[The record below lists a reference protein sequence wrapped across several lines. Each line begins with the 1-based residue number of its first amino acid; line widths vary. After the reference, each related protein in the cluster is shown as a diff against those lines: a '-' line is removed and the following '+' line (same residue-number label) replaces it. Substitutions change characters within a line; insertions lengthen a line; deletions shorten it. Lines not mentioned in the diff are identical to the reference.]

1 MKEQGRAGAKSLRL
15 FVAIELPDEVR
26 RYLERT
32 IQTLQ
37 TAGADKGLRWVRP
50 EGIHVT
56 LKFLG
61 STNEDDLAGIT
72 SGLWEVAA
80 RHAPF
85 DLQSDGLGSFGGR
98 RSLRVIWVG
107 VGGDTEALGSLAADV
122 ERAMAKAGFAA
133 EARPYAAH
141 LTLARVR
148 EDTSPDAR
156 EVLHRIVAEQ
166 AVVMG
171 PVFHVNQCSLMEST
185 IQRGGAVYRAL
196 ATFPLQGQAR
206 R

>member
-1 MKEQGRAGAKSLRL
+1 MKERGRPEAKSLRL

-26 RYLERT
+26 RNLKRT
-32 IQTLQ
+32 IKTLKA
-37 TAGADKGLRWVRP
+37 AGADRGLRWVRP

-72 SGLWEVAA
+72 SGLREAA
-80 RHAPF
+80 ALHAPF
-85 DLQSDGLGSFGGR
+85 DLRSGELGSFGGR
-98 RSLRVIWVG
+98 RNLRVIWVG

-122 ERAMAKAGFAA
+122 ERAMAKAGFSA

-148 EDTSPDAR
+148 EDTPPAER
-156 EVLHRIVAEQ
+156 EVLHRIVTEQ
-166 AVVMG
+166 AVAMG
-171 PVFHVNQCSLMEST
+171 PVFHVSECALMEST
-185 IQRGGAVYRAL
+185 LQRGGAVYRAL
-196 ATFPLQGQAR
+196 ATFPLAGQA
-206 R
+206 